1 MPRVRTEPIVFVGDK
16 PTMTYVF
23 EVVGQL
29 LSGAP
34 EVKVKARGKA
44 ISRAVDVAEIVRRH
58 KLTEGA
64 VQVHHVRIGTE
75 RLTNRDGKDANVS
88 SIEIVLTR
96 AGGAA
101 GGSNLPT
108 AAVPGKGAAGAEAGA
123 EPAAE
128 RAADSPPPSAS
139 PSR

>member
-1 MPRVRTEPIVFVGDK
+1 MHHVRTDPVVFVGDK

-44 ISRAVDVAEIVRRH
+44 ISRAVDVAEVVRRH

-64 VQVHHVRIGTE
+64 VHVVNVRIGTE

-101 GGSNLPT
+101 GPSAPPTGSGGPQ
-108 AAVPGKGAAGAEAGA
+108 AP
-123 EPAAE
+123 PAA
-128 RAADSPPPSAS
+128 ATAPPAGTPSGSPPP
-139 PSR
+139 